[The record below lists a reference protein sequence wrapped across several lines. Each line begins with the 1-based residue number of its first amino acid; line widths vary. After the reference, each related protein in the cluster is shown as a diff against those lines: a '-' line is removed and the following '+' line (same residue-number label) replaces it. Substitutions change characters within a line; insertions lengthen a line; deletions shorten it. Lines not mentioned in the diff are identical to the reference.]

1 MAVNR
6 SHEPVIIEEFMGLF
20 KRGDA
25 DSCPI
30 DHFSDCDNLKAIESG
45 VETRDGLDTLIARGD
60 VLRMYNYKMD
70 SGESLII
77 LTLGGDWYHAL
88 LDGSNTVYGPIL
100 SISSAEDFDIFVAN
114 GLCYITPF
122 KTFTDLNGQ
131 DYQLGLENEF
141 VYVYKGDG
149 SQARKA
155 AGFAPTGGSSGLV
168 GYVSQIPGLVTP
180 GIHIIGVT
188 AIQGGDE
195 SGNLGP
201 EGMSVV
207 YVEEDGQIN
216 LNNIPLGPGG
226 TDGRRIY
233 MTQAIGFE
241 DWNPVGDIRFNYD
254 FWLAVEINDNVT
266 INAVLNIA
274 DASLTV
280 GPFVSGA
287 GSLPTLTN
295 SNMYAQNS
303 ATDGFCDLGLH
314 VIGVVYETDTGYL
327 TAPGPDFYAVQ
338 TFVNEQ
344 KAVEV
349 HNIPVSSDPAVIR
362 RHLVSTIAI
371 PNFNGNNR
379 KDSFS
384 FQFFFIPDGDIDN
397 NTDTDKTVSY
407 YDADLTDDASHLI
420 DNFDE
425 IPAGTNLS
433 AYGTRM
439 VVCGIFDTPSIA
451 YVSAPGEPEAIDQ
464 VDGQIQVPVDG
475 NPLTMTQEF
484 RAVLYLFKR
493 TRTYPVSDNGDVPS
507 TWKVD
512 DLDLGIGC
520 PVHGIA
526 QVLDSGGANVDFLL
540 VCDFS
545 GVMLFNGTYGRPE
558 LSYKIQD
565 YWLLVDRNDFGQI
578 QILNDT
584 ILQRIYIALPNR
596 VILYA
601 DYSYGLD
608 PQQVRWFPWSFDIE
622 VNTIALIETNVL
634 AIGSSQLSA
643 RGRAHFGL

>member
-30 DHFSDCDNLKAIESG
+30 DHFSDCNNLKAIESG
-45 VETRDGLDTLIARGD
+45 FESRDGLDTLIARGN
-60 VLRMYNYKMD
+60 VVRMYNYKMTL
-70 SGESLII
+70 GESLII
-77 LTLGGDWYHAL
+77 LDNEGNWWHAL

-100 SISSAEDFDIFVAN
+100 TIADAEDFDIYVNN
-114 GLCYITPF
+114 GNCYITPF
-122 KTFTDLNGQ
+122 KTYTDNNGQ
-131 DYQLGLENEF
+131 DYQLGLPDEF

-149 SQARKA
+149 TQARKA
-155 AGFAPTGGSSGLV
+155 AGVAPSGGSSGLV
-168 GYVSQIPGLVTP
+168 GYPSSIAGVITP

-201 EGMSVV
+201 EGLSVV
-207 YVEEDGQIN
+207 YIEEAGQIN

-233 MTQAIGFE
+233 ITKAIEFS

-254 FWLAVEINDNVT
+254 YWLAVEINDNVT

-274 DASLTV
+274 DADLTV

-303 ATDGFCDLGLH
+303 ATDGYCDLGLH
-314 VIGVVYETDTGYL
+314 VIGVVYETQSGYL

-344 KAVEV
+344 KAIEV
-349 HNIPVSSDPAVIR
+349 HNIPVSGDTAVIR

-371 PNFNGNNR
+371 PDFNGNNR

-384 FQFFFIPDGDIDN
+384 FQFFFIPGGEIDN

-407 YDADLTDDASHLI
+407 YDADLSDDASHLI

-425 IPAGTNLS
+425 IPAGTNL
-433 AYGTRM
+433 AEYNNRM
-439 VVCGIFDTPSIA
+439 VLTGIHEFPSIA

-464 VDGQIQVPVDG
+464 VDGLLELPVDG
-475 NPLTMTQEF
+475 NPTTMSQQF
-484 RAVLYLFKR
+484 RDVLYVFKR
-493 TRTYPVSDNGDVPS
+493 TRTYPFSDNGDVPS
-507 TWKVD
+507 TWALQT
-512 DLDLGIGC
+512 LDVGIGC
-520 PVHGIA
+520 PVHGVA
-526 QVLDSGGANVDFLL
+526 QVLDSGGVNIDFLII
-540 VCDFS
+540 CDFS
-545 GVMLFNGTYGRPE
+545 GVMLFNGTYARPE

-565 YWLLVDRNDFGQI
+565 YWLAIDRNDFGQI
-578 QILNDT
+578 QIINDT

-608 PQQVRWFPWSFDIE
+608 PQQVRWYPWSFDIE

-634 AIGSSQLSA
+634 AIGSAQLSSSSTL
-643 RGRAHFGL
+643 FKP